1 MVKTLFSWVSPFST
15 LLMFS
20 VVSVFSNVLRIKF
33 FFSTGIS
40 LLSKNALI
48 FLTIIIAVLT
58 GENGLISQEKEK
70 YNNTHVEE
78 IEEKNGNNVVVVKK

>member
-1 MVKTLFSWVSPFST
+1 MLFI
-15 LLMFS
+15 L
-20 VVSVFSNVLRIKF
+20 I
-33 FFSTGIS
+33 G
-40 LLSKNALI
+40 LI
-48 FLTIIIAVLT
+48 FLTIIMAVLT

>member
-1 MVKTLFSWVSPFST
+1 MKKNTLVYAMLFI
-15 LLMFS
+15 L
-20 VVSVFSNVLRIKF
+20 I
-33 FFSTGIS
+33 G
-40 LLSKNALI
+40 LI